1 MARSS
6 LAICVV
12 ALLAAP
18 AACARLRA
26 NASSAIPITE
36 IVRIDSVEVYSQ
48 SSGHGLLNTC
58 TNLVKSVVDN
68 PVQPEIEV
76 CGTGTK
82 ILVYLRGRCEDYHKY
97 QETIGTCNS
106 GASSSSCVTKSPA
119 TDTWLQTAQSYEIK
133 QC

>member
-6 LAICVV
+6 LAICLV

-18 AACARLRA
+18 AACARIQA

-48 SSGHGLLNTC
+48 SSGHGLLNQC
-58 TNLVKSVVDN
+58 TAFARSAVDN
-68 PVQPEIEV
+68 EAQPVVEV

-82 ILVYLRGRCEDYHKY
+82 VTVFLRNRCEGYHEY
-97 QETIGTCNS
+97 TEVIGACNT
-106 GASSSSCVTKSPA
+106 GASSSTCETKSPA
-119 TDTWLQTAQSYEIK
+119 TDRWLMTAQSYKIE